1 MMLQS
6 AATTVL
12 SIRPL
17 LVLLAQSSDC
27 CWNPIKLIA
36 GTIIFACKNRI
47 DITFTQISMFVIP
60 VTLIVAWIKG
70 VQMDLDFDLLETASL
85 VMSFLIT
92 ASMLQDGNWHLMKG
106 FLLLFSYVLIATC
119 FFILKPL
126 QS

>member
-1 MMLQS
+1 MLVAHCGCLLFQLRIHPQLFETRDDVAERSDDSVVDTPAVGFAS
-6 AATTVL
+6 A
-12 SIRPL
+12 
-17 LVLLAQSSDC
+17 
-27 CWNPIKLIA
+27 
-36 GTIIFACKNRI
+36 
-47 DITFTQISMFVIP
+47 IP

-92 ASMLQDGNWHLMKG
+92 ASMLQDGNWHFMKG
-106 FLLLFSYVLIATC
+106 SLLLFSYLVIAAC